1 MYLPNQDAAAPMGVA
16 ALDELHRLC
25 RDAIHSA
32 SVASDADFTNRF
44 ESMLKQLHYAF
55 STEEQW
61 MEAVEHPA
69 LKCHREQHARVLGA
83 LHHVQASVMAG
94 DLGVGRHAVGDL
106 LPKWLSLHIETL
118 DTVLA
123 LALRFDERR
132 STGSNTR
139 QQTEFV

>member
-1 MYLPNQDAAAPMGVA
+1 MYLPNQDAGAPLGVA

-25 RDAIHSA
+25 RDAIRCA
-32 SVASDADFTNRF
+32 SVASDTDFMHRF
-44 ESMLKQLHYAF
+44 EHMLKQFHRAF

-61 MEAVEHPA
+61 MEAVDHPA

-83 LHHVQASVMAG
+83 LHHVHATVMAG
-94 DLGVGRHAVGDL
+94 DIGVGRHAVDDL

-132 STGSNTR
+132 KLDIGSR
-139 QQTEFV
+139 QSTEFV